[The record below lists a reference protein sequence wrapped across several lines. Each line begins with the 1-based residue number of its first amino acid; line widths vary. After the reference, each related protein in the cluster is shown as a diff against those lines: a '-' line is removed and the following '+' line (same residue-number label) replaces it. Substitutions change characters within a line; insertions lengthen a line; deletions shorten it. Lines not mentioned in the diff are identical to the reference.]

1 MTDQE
6 NKEWTIDGKIVEETE
21 EYVIIEYE
29 KDGVVL
35 PQKITKQLAIQLFL
49 EKEQFIYCAEKEY
62 EQLLEDIKNFNPDTE
77 IKERPADIPLDAY
90 DKREAFK
97 KRLQEKKLRM
107 VEMVPNAREWI
118 DVFKKQRDELKEFLS
133 DSMPKWNEELDK
145 ALLEFKPAECR

>member
-1 MTDQE
+1 
-6 NKEWTIDGKIVEETE
+6 
-21 EYVIIEYE
+21 
-29 KDGVVL
+29 
-35 PQKITKQLAIQLFL
+35 
-49 EKEQFIYCAEKEY
+49 
-62 EQLLEDIKNFNPDTE
+62 LEDIKNFNPDTE